1 MSKWLQK
8 LEFKILENDHDNR
21 EGAAERKWKAIITKS
36 NYIKKKITS
45 ALKSAHC
52 TIVNVYHFLQLQ
64 LHSRRSWDTF
74 GTDENTLKIFPA
86 SDLLNTFSARTD
98 CLRSCTRYSTIP
110 SNTSCIACRC
120 TWTLC
125 RLRATEVC
133 RGCPRPWAPTR
144 RWPASCCAGTSRA
157 GGLGGGWGTWVLA
170 D

>member
-1 MSKWLQK
+1 M
-8 LEFKILENDHDNR
+8 E
-21 EGAAERKWKAIITKS
+21 S
-36 NYIKKKITS
+36 NYYKIKLYKKEDYISTKKCS
-45 ALKSAHC
+45 LYYRYC
-52 TIVNVYHFLQLQ
+52 NVYHFLQLQ
-64 LHSRRSWDTF
+64 LHSRRSWGTF

-144 RWPASCCAGTSRA
+144 NIYTISTQVISGAGVEALSANCHMECCTTTAAQMTEAAAS
-157 GGLGGGWGTWVLA
+157 

>member
-1 MSKWLQK
+1 M
-8 LEFKILENDHDNR
+8 E
-21 EGAAERKWKAIITKS
+21 S
-36 NYIKKKITS
+36 NYYKIKLYKKEDYISTKKCS
-45 ALKSAHC
+45 LYYRYC
-52 TIVNVYHFLQLQ
+52 NVYHFLQLQ
-64 LHSRRSWDTF
+64 LHSRRSWGTF

-86 SDLLNTFSARTD
+86 SDLLSTFSARTD

-120 TWTLC
+120 TWPLC